1 MLLGQHEKTPTSSIH
16 IAAEG
21 GNDLNLLSSLESMSI
36 IDLNRLAMH
45 YLSRE
50 AFTECCHLLKQA
62 ETLLELAVFEGALML
77 DPEKRSRMLSL
88 TLNNFGCYYK
98 KVGKPNVALSY
109 M

>member
-1 MLLGQHEKTPTSSIH
+1 
-16 IAAEG
+16 
-21 GNDLNLLSSLESMSI
+21 MSI

-50 AFTECCHLLKQA
+50 GFTECFHLLKQA
-62 ETLLELAVFEGALML
+62 ETVLELAVYEGALML
-77 DPEKRSRMLSL
+77 DAGKRARMLSL

-109 M
+109 MLRALAIESKET